1 MVKSVYYIDTKETK
15 QNSISIMVRLLS
27 HQNHR
32 FSLEILSS
40 PLRVKCLFGTV
51 LRALIIIK
59 VAFCLEIF
67 PTLLLFL
74 LFFLCLEILC

>member
-67 PTLLLFL
+67 LTLLLFWNL
-74 LFFLCLEILC
+74 IVIIVGA